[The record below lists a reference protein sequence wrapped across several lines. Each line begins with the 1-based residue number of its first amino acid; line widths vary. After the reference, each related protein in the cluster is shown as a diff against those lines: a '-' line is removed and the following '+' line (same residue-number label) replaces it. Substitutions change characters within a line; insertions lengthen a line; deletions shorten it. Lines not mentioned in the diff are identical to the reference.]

1 MRRRWGGL
9 EIGSAKASQAVDM
22 VAHRGRADTPG
33 GKGRSIVKDL
43 VVDMLASRGVRLE
56 QIARIV
62 VELQRPYRPDLTVD
76 ECLRSVEKVLEKRE
90 VQHAVLTGIALDML
104 AESDALPEPLLSLVK
119 TDDPL
124 YGVDEIL
131 ALSIT
136 NIYGT
141 VGLTNFGYVDK
152 RKMGVL
158 RGLNA
163 QAGRSGS
170 RVNTFLDDLVAGIA
184 GAAAA
189 RIAHRGEAAG

>member
-1 MRRRWGGL
+1 M
-9 EIGSAKASQAVDM
+9 KDM
-22 VAHRGRADTPG
+22 V
-33 GKGRSIVKDL
+33 VE
-43 VVDMLASRGVRLE
+43 MLASRGVRLE
-56 QIARIV
+56 QIAQIV

-76 ECLRSVEKVLEKRE
+76 ECLRSVEKVMEKRE

-104 AESDALPEPLLSLVK
+104 AESDALPEPLLTLVK

-158 RGLNA
+158 RVLNTH
-163 QAGRSGS
+163 SGKS
-170 RVNTFLDDLVAGIA
+170 GTKVNTFLDDLVAGIA

>member
-1 MRRRWGGL
+1 MPVRSR
-9 EIGSAKASQAVDM
+9 EEEEKAEGAEKRD
-22 VAHRGRADTPG
+22 R
-33 GKGRSIVKDL
+33 KGRGAVKEM
-43 VVDMLASRGVRLE
+43 VVEMLASRGVRLE

-62 VELQRPYRPDLTVD
+62 VELQKPYRPDLTVD
-76 ECLRSVEKVLEKRE
+76 ECLRSVEKVMEKRE

-104 AESDALPEPLLSLVK
+104 AESGALPEPLLTLVRN
-119 TDDPL
+119 DDPL
-124 YGVDEIL
+124 YGIDEIL

-158 RGLNA
+158 RGLN
-163 QAGRSGS
+163 SHS
-170 RVNTFLDDLVAGIA
+170 SKRVNTFLDDLVAGIA

-189 RIAHRGEAAG
+189 RIAHRSEAAG